1 VSIIV
6 SDTSPLQLL
15 VQVGEVHVLERLF
28 GQVVLPTEVV
38 DEMTHPKAPAV
49 VRGFVSALPDWVR
62 TQAPTI
68 QLTLPALDPGEVAAI
83 TLAVELVA
91 PLLIDERA
99 GRAVAVAH
107 GVSVIGA
114 IGVLERAADL
124 GLIPDLAAV
133 HARIRALPFRV
144 ADAILQ
150 ASLARHLANR
160 ANP

>member
-1 VSIIV
+1 MSIIV

-28 GQVVLPTEVV
+28 GQVVLPPEVV
-38 DEMTHPKAPAV
+38 SEMTHPKAPAV
-49 VRGFVSALPDWVR
+49 VRGFVTALPPWVR

-83 TLAVELVA
+83 TLAVV
-91 PLLIDERA
+91 P
-99 GRAVAVAH
+99 
-107 GVSVIGA
+107 
-114 IGVLERAADL
+114 
-124 GLIPDLAAV
+124 
-133 HARIRALPFRV
+133 ARIRALPFRV